1 MYTATEVPNG
11 WYWLTKYPNKKSLT
25 DSVEVVTTKTAVAS
39 LYLSVASS

>member
-1 MYTATEVPNG
+1 MCTATEVPNG
-11 WYWLTKYPNKKSLT
+11 LYWLAMQPNKKSLT